1 MPVTELPAPGLG
13 AGITPEQWASY
24 VLEHLSAQSVVLASG
39 ATRVTTA
46 QKVVH
51 IPRVLADGSAMWLSE
66 LEEITAGDPTGD
78 ELVLTP
84 KKCGALTTL
93 SDEVVSDSSPSVIDA
108 VGTAMTRAVALK
120 VDRALLAGVG
130 GKEPVGV
137 YGQAGQHVVGA
148 IDIDHLIDAAGL
160 VLDVGGQATVAYV
173 NPADHTALQKL
184 KDANERPLLTPDYSG
199 GPSSTVYGL
208 ALWPTKGVAAGTA
221 LVVDPAQIVVAV
233 RDDPTVA
240 ISTDAAFTR
249 DGAVC
254 RVVARVDVGVND
266 PSGLVSVAAAAGTRA
281 DDEEKTARKR

>member
-13 AGITPEQWASY
+13 AAISPEAWSQF

-46 QKVVH
+46 QKILHV
-51 IPRVLADGSAMWLSE
+51 PRILADGSAGWYSE
-66 LEEITAGDPTGD
+66 LEEIGPGDPTGD

-108 VGTAMTRAVALK
+108 VGNAMTAAVALK
-120 VDRALLAGVG
+120 VDRALLGGLG
-130 GKEPVGV
+130 GKEPIGV
-137 YGQAGQHVVGA
+137 YGQAGQHVVGV

-160 VLDVGGQATVAYV
+160 VLDVGGQATVAYI

-221 LVVDPAQIVVAV
+221 LVCDPAQIVVGV

-266 PSGLVSVAAAAGTRA
+266 PSGLVSIAATA
-281 DDEEKTARKR
+281 KTAAQEAKTKR